1 MEEIRANIL
10 EGKYEEI
17 LAAVQSP
24 VIALTELVKNA
35 ADSCIDK
42 DKSIT
47 VNIHT
52 SNKVIEVIDYGEG
65 ISQNEIR
72 HLGQAGYS
80 SKMIGENIM
89 SPIHNP
95 LAGSKGLGLLTA
107 FFIANSMEVYTYSAQ
122 DKKAY
127 HIIWIKGE
135 QKFSFENYDG
145 KLVGTKI
152 ILKDIDDDKLRMIL
166 LPEEKV
172 KLFMTS
178 LRFFTEDSKLPK
190 IQLIID
196 GKEECYYPTE
206 TIESFYYKN
215 KASNNGFIAK
225 ASFKYENNQIY
236 LSYEDNTSGFY
247 TFTDKIIDL
256 TDRSSVDRFVNDV
269 KTPEKGTVPISKI
282 RESELFDTSYFSVHI
297 PSFSGIL
304 YTWRN
309 RKEEEL
315 EQWPVGV
322 RIYVNNYSLY
332 RYLDRDNDWL
342 NLSEVSQNVKATNYK
357 LKNTYGYLNM
367 DNYNENVEELKIS
380 KERNDFVD
388 SLAQRKFIK
397 IMREIVVSI
406 FTRIDMVAK
415 NPPLKDLRI
424 NQNNICARLGETIC
438 LRNHIACTNMGLEDI
453 KVNYDTTMLLMDDD
467 WNFTAKSAG
476 KYEIELSYDQ
486 NVYKLYVQFKEKV
499 PEFALSKKT
508 IEILKG
514 NTINLR
520 DYILPQSCKD
530 VDLDSINIVPHN
542 GSTIINNDLFDKEN
556 SPGQH
561 IILYKYGDYQKT
573 LIVNV
578 KEMEKQPGIGAKA
591 LRIDSLFPQL
601 DLLREKSLKIPE
613 LIDGISSYYVET
625 PTLCMA
631 AIRILVESSCKS
643 FFQYLKNEEN
653 NFSFPS
659 LVNRILSL
667 QSCTETAPDYKEYI
681 LSHDQIFIN
690 DFKEISSRYNTVL
703 SKDIKKNI
711 KAHMDNIDLDMFVHN
726 PNVVAT
732 DVTVYRSMQVFAPL
746 LNFVFDV
753 LLLEK
758 S

>member
-24 VIALTELVKNA
+24 VIALTELIKNA

-42 DKSIT
+42 EKSIT

-52 SNKVIEVIDYGEG
+52 TKKVIEIIDYGEG
-65 ISQNEIR
+65 ISQDEIR

-80 SKMIGENIM
+80 SKMSGQNTM

-95 LAGSKGLGLLTA
+95 LTGSKGLGLLTA
-107 FFIANSMEVYTYSAQ
+107 FFIANCMEVYTYSIY

-145 KLVGTKI
+145 ELVGTRI
-152 ILKDIDDDKLRMIL
+152 ILKEIDSDKLRMIL

-178 LRFFTEDSKLPK
+178 IRFFTEDSRLPK

-196 GKEECYYPTE
+196 GEEECYYPTE
-206 TIESFYYKN
+206 TIESFYNRN
-215 KASNNGFIAK
+215 KASSNGFIAK
-225 ASFKYENNQIY
+225 GYFKYENNQIH
-236 LSYEDNTSGFY
+236 LSYEDNTCGFY

-256 TDRSSVDRFVNDV
+256 TDRSSVDKFVNDV
-269 KTPEKGTVPISKI
+269 KILEKSTVPIGKI
-282 RESELFDTSYFSVHI
+282 RESELFNTNYFSIHI
-297 PSFSGIL
+297 PSFSGVL

-332 RYLDRDNDWL
+332 RYLDKDNDWL
-342 NLSEVSQNVKATNYK
+342 NLSEISQNVKATNYK

-367 DNYNENVEELKIS
+367 DNYNENVETLKIS
-380 KERNDFVD
+380 KERNDFAD
-388 SLAQRKFIK
+388 SLSQRKFMK
-397 IMREIVVSI
+397 IMREVVVSV
-406 FTRIDMVAK
+406 FTRIDMAAK
-415 NPPLKDLRI
+415 NPPIRTLQIK
-424 NQNNICARLGETIC
+424 QNNICARLGEKIC
-438 LRNHIACTNMGLEDI
+438 LKNYIVCNNMGLGDI
-453 KVNYDTTMLLMDDD
+453 KVKYDTKSLLMDDD
-467 WNFTAKSAG
+467 WNFAAKFAG
-476 KYEIELSYDQ
+476 DYEIELSYDQ
-486 NVYKLYVQFKEKV
+486 KVYKICVQFKEKV
-499 PEFALSKKT
+499 PEFALSKES

-520 DYILPQSCKD
+520 NYILPNSCKD
-530 VDLDSINIVPHN
+530 VDLESIDILPRNE
-542 GSTIINNDLFDKEN
+542 STVISNDFFDKDN
-556 SPGQH
+556 SLGNH
-561 IILYKYGDYQKT
+561 VILYKYKNYQRT
-573 LIVNV
+573 LVVNV
-578 KEMEKQPGIGAKA
+578 KEIEEQLDIETKA
-591 LRIDSLFPQL
+591 LHIASLFPKL
-601 DLLREKSLKIPE
+601 ELLRAKSLKIPE
-613 LIDGISSYYVET
+613 LIDGIASYYVET

-653 NFSFPS
+653 NFGFQS
-659 LVNRILSL
+659 LVNKILNL
-667 QSCTETAPDYKEYI
+667 QSCNETTPDYEEYI
-681 LSHDQIFIN
+681 LPHDQKFIN
-690 DFKEISSRYNTVL
+690 DFKEISSSYNTAL
-703 SKDIKKNI
+703 SKDIKDNI
-711 KAHMDNIDLDMFVHN
+711 KVHIENIKLNMFVHN

>member
-24 VIALTELVKNA
+24 VIALTELIKNA
-35 ADSCIDK
+35 ADSCVDK
-42 DKSIT
+42 DKSII
-47 VNIHT
+47 VHIHT
-52 SNKVIEVIDYGEG
+52 MNKVIEVIDYGEG

-80 SKMIGENIM
+80 SKMIGENTM

-107 FFIANSMEVYTYSAQ
+107 FFIANCMEVYTYSVQ

-127 HIIWIKGE
+127 HIIWTKGE
-135 QKFSFENYDG
+135 QKFSVENYDG
-145 KLVGTKI
+145 ELVGTQI
-152 ILKDIDDDKLRMIL
+152 ILKEIDDDKLKMIL

-178 LRFFTEDSKLPK
+178 LRFFTENSKLPK
-190 IQLIID
+190 IQLLID
-196 GKEECYYPTE
+196 GKEECYYPIE
-206 TIESFYYKN
+206 TIESFYNKN
-215 KASNNGFIAK
+215 KASNNGFVAK
-225 ASFKYENNQIY
+225 ASFRYEDNKIY

-247 TFTDKIIDL
+247 TFTNKIIDL
-256 TDRSSVDRFVNDV
+256 TDRTSVDRFINDV
-269 KTPEKGTVPISKI
+269 KAPEKGTVPIGKI

-332 RYLDRDNDWL
+332 RYLDKDNDWL

-367 DNYNENVEELKIS
+367 DNYNENAEALKIS

-388 SLAQRKFIK
+388 SLAQRKFMK

-406 FTRIDMVAK
+406 FTRIDMAVK
-415 NPPLKDLRI
+415 NPPLKTLCI
-424 NQNNICARLGETIC
+424 KQNNICVRLGEEIC
-438 LRNHIACTNMGLEDI
+438 LRNYIVCNNLGLEDI
-453 KVNYDTTMLLMDDD
+453 NVKYDPAMLLMDDD
-467 WNFTAKSAG
+467 WNITAKSAG
-476 KYEIELSYDQ
+476 NYEIELSYDQ
-486 NVYKLYVQFKEKV
+486 EVYKVYAQFKEKV
-499 PEFALSKKT
+499 PEFALSKNT
-508 IEILKG
+508 IEILRG

-520 DYILPQSCKD
+520 EYILPKSCKD
-530 VDLDSINIVPHN
+530 VDLESINIVPNN
-542 GSTIINNDLFDKEN
+542 GNTIINNDLFDKDN
-556 SPGQH
+556 ASGSH
-561 IILYKYGDYQKT
+561 IILYKYADYQKT
-573 LIVNV
+573 LTVNV
-578 KEMEKQPGIGAKA
+578 KEMEKQPGVGAKS
-591 LRIDSLFPQL
+591 LRIDSLFPKL
-601 DLLREKSLKIPE
+601 DLLREKSIKIPE
-613 LIDGISSYYVET
+613 LIDGIASYYVET

-643 FFQYLKNEEN
+643 FFQHLKEEEN
-653 NFSFPS
+653 KFSFPS
-659 LVNRILSL
+659 LVGRILNL

-681 LSHDQIFIN
+681 LPHNQKFIN
-690 DFKEISSRYNTVL
+690 DFKEISSKYNTVL

-711 KAHMDNIDLDMFVHN
+711 NAHIENIGLDMFVHN
-726 PNVVAT
+726 PNIVAT